1 MKKILILLIT
11 TVFLYSSSIPNKE
24 TFQSSKYLKEIAFFI
39 NKTLPLYVDKETKLI
54 NVIGEY
60 KNITYKYILVN
71 YIKEEINFLN
81 LKRIL
86 KPYVRQQVCTT
97 AEMKI
102 FPSNGINLNYTYFG
116 NKNKFIGAF
125 SIKPEDCYI

>member
-11 TVFLYSSSIPNKE
+11 AVFLYSSSITNKK
-24 TFQSSKYLKEIAFFI
+24 TFQSSKYLKEIASFI
-39 NKTLPLYVDKETKLI
+39 NKTLPIYVDKETKLI
-54 NVIGEY
+54 NVMGEY

-81 LKRIL
+81 LKIIL

-97 AEMKI
+97 A
-102 FPSNGINLNYTYFG
+102 
-116 NKNKFIGAF
+116 
-125 SIKPEDCYI
+125 